1 MSRALLRHLT
11 ATVAVALLVVEAA
24 APADAR
30 TPVSTAPGGVRTV
43 VRDASTGAP
52 VPRACAALVPVDAA
66 ALSAVGI
73 GEDQLGRYGGCADEQ
88 GVLVTGDV
96 APGRY
101 RLLVSPYDTTA
112 YGMQWVG
119 RHGGTGER
127 ERAQVIQV
135 RSGVVTSAPTIRLD
149 PPGTVVGVV
158 TNAATGAPIPR
169 ALVMVVPYVPHPKY
183 DDHGPTTDED
193 GRYTITGL
201 GPYHWPVQFVA
212 AGLATVWSG
221 GVGGRQQAR
230 PVRVRAHRTAT
241 LNQALPA
248 GTPLSGAV
256 RVDELLTYGQVIAF
270 DATTG
275 DLAGVAD
282 VGDSYALRLLPG
294 QRVKLRCD
302 CAYTPPVWHH
312 DAAGFDA
319 ATAVRIRRAPVVVDF
334 NLGTP
339 LAP

>member
-1 MSRALLRHLT
+1 MSRTLLRHLT
-11 ATVAVALLVVEAA
+11 ATMAAALLIVEAA
-24 APADAR
+24 APAAA
-30 TPVSTAPGGVRTV
+30 STQPLSSASGSVRTV
-43 VRDASTGAP
+43 VRDAATGAP
-52 VPRACAALVPVDAA
+52 VPRACASLVPVDAA
-66 ALSAVGI
+66 ALAAIGI

-101 RLLVSPYDTTA
+101 RLLVRPYDTTA
-112 YGMQWVG
+112 HGWQWVG

-127 ERAQVIQV
+127 ERAQVVQV
-135 RSGVVTSAPTIRLD
+135 RAGAVTSAPNVWLD
-149 PPGTVVGVV
+149 PPGTIVGVV
-158 TNAATGAPIPR
+158 TDAATGAPVFR
-169 ALVMVVPYVPHPKY
+169 ARVMVVPYVPHPKY
-183 DDHGPTTDED
+183 DDHGPTTDEE

-201 GPYHWPVQFVA
+201 GPYHWPVQFAA

-221 GVGGRQQAR
+221 GVGSRQQAR
-230 PVRVRAHRTAT
+230 PVRVRAQQTVT

-256 RVDELLTYGQVIAF
+256 RVDELLTYAQVIAF
-270 DATTG
+270 DAATG

-282 VGDSYALRLLPG
+282 VGSGYALRLLPG

-302 CAYTPPVWHH
+302 CAYTPPVWHR

-319 ATAVRIRRAPVVVDF
+319 ATAVRVRRAPAVVDF
-334 NLGTP
+334 NLD
-339 LAP
+339 

>member
-1 MSRALLRHLT
+1 MSRALLRQLT

-24 APADAR
+24 APAAAA
-30 TPVSTAPGGVRTV
+30 PPGSSAPGGVRTV
-43 VRDASTGAP
+43 VRDAATGAP

-66 ALSAVGI
+66 ALAAVTL
-73 GEDQLGRYGGCADEQ
+73 GEDQLGRYGGCSDEQ

-101 RLLVSPYDTTA
+101 RLLVRPYDTTTH
-112 YGMQWVG
+112 GWQWVG

-127 ERAQVIQV
+127 ERARVVQV
-135 RSGVVTSAPTIRLD
+135 RAGAVTAVPDVRLD

-158 TNAATGAPIPR
+158 TDAATGAPVPR
-169 ALVMVVPYVPHPKY
+169 ARVMVVPYVPDPKY
-183 DDHGPTTDED
+183 DDHGPMTDDD

-201 GPYHWPVQFVA
+201 GPYHWPVQFAA

-230 PVRVRAHRTAT
+230 PVRVRARQTVT

-248 GTPLSGAV
+248 GTPFSGEV
-256 RVDELLTYGQVIAF
+256 RVDELLTYAQVIAF
-270 DATTG
+270 DAATG

-282 VGDSYALRLLPG
+282 VGSGYALRLLPG

-302 CAYTPPVWHH
+302 CAYAPPVWHR

-319 ATAVRIRRAPVVVDF
+319 ATGVRVGRAPVVVDF
-334 NLGTP
+334 NLG
-339 LAP
+339 

>member
-11 ATVAVALLVVEAA
+11 ATVAVALLVVQAA
-24 APADAR
+24 APAAAR
-30 TPVSTAPGGVRTV
+30 TPGLVSPAPGGVQTV
-43 VRDASTGAP
+43 VRDAATGAP

-66 ALSAVGI
+66 ALATVTL

-88 GVLVTGDV
+88 GVLVSTNV
-96 APGRY
+96 APGKY
-101 RLLVSPYDTTA
+101 RLLVRPYDTTTH
-112 YGMQWVG
+112 GWQWVG
-119 RHGGTGER
+119 RHGGTGDR
-127 ERAQVIQV
+127 ERAQVVQV
-135 RSGVVTSAPTIRLD
+135 RAGAVTGVPDVRLD
-149 PPGTVVGVV
+149 PPGTIVGVV
-158 TNAATGAPIPR
+158 TDATTGAPVNR

-201 GPYHWPVQFVA
+201 GPYHWPVQFA
-212 AGLATVWSG
+212 AYGLATVWSG

-230 PVRVRAHRTAT
+230 PVQVRAHQTAT

-248 GTPLSGAV
+248 GIPLGGAV
-256 RVDELLTYGQVIAF
+256 VVDELATYAQVIAF
-270 DATTG
+270 DAATG

-282 VGDSYALRLLPG
+282 VGSGYAVRLLPG

-302 CAYTPPVWHH
+302 CAYTPPVWHR

-319 ATAVRIRRAPVVVDF
+319 ATAVRVRRAPVVVNFD
-334 NLGTP
+334 LS
-339 LAP
+339 

>member
-1 MSRALLRHLT
+1 MSRALLRQLT

-24 APADAR
+24 APATAA
-30 TPVSTAPGGVRTV
+30 PPGSSAPGGVRTV
-43 VRDASTGAP
+43 VRDAATGAP

-66 ALSAVGI
+66 ALAAVTL
-73 GEDQLGRYGGCADEQ
+73 GEDQLGRYGGCSDEQ

-101 RLLVSPYDTTA
+101 RLLVRPYDTTTH
-112 YGMQWVG
+112 GWQWVG

-127 ERAQVIQV
+127 ERARVVQV
-135 RSGVVTSAPTIRLD
+135 RAGAVTAVPDVRLD

-158 TNAATGAPIPR
+158 TDAATGAPVPR
-169 ALVMVVPYVPHPKY
+169 ARVMVVPYVPDPKY
-183 DDHGPTTDED
+183 DDHGPMTDDD

-201 GPYHWPVQFVA
+201 GPYHWPVQFAA

-230 PVRVRAHRTAT
+230 PVRVRARQTVT

-248 GTPLSGAV
+248 GTPFSGEV
-256 RVDELLTYGQVIAF
+256 RVDELLTYAQVIAF
-270 DATTG
+270 DAATG

-282 VGDSYALRLLPG
+282 VGSGYALRLLPG

-302 CAYTPPVWHH
+302 CAYAPPVWHR

-319 ATAVRIRRAPVVVDF
+319 ATGVRVGRAPVVVDF
-334 NLGTP
+334 NLG
-339 LAP
+339 